1 VTEQTAAA
9 HAAPGTAVYAQI
21 AGVVVFWG
29 SNWLFMKVALAD
41 MGPLT
46 FSFLRYLGAALLLA
60 ALLAWKLRT
69 PLLPVI
75 GDRRGLALIGLLQV
89 AGMPAMSAAGLQFL
103 PPGRA
108 AVLVYTMQIW
118 ALPLGWLIAG
128 ERVTVQRTLGAL
140 LAFAGVLVFFN
151 PALVDWSD
159 RNQLIGNGLL
169 LASAALWAVAASLYR
184 RRTWRTP
191 FWTQT
196 FWQIAVSAVA
206 IAPVALFVEAD
217 RGVNPTLSLGLALVY
232 NWVVATALCYAWW
245 SKALTAMPATQVGQ
259 IVCLVPFTALG
270 LSALLMGEPLTFS
283 VLAAVALIGAG
294 ILITVRAPR

>member
-1 VTEQTAAA
+1 MTEQAAVA
-9 HAAPGTAVYAQI
+9 RSAPGTAVYAQI

-29 SNWLFMKVALAD
+29 SNWLLMKIALAD

-60 ALLAWKLRT
+60 ALLAWKLRM
-69 PLLPVI
+69 PLLPVM
-75 GDRRGLALIGLLQV
+75 GDRWGLAFIGLLQV
-89 AGMPAMSAAGLQFL
+89 ALMPAMSAAGLQFL

-128 ERVTVQRTLGAL
+128 ERVSGQRTLGAL

-151 PALVDWSD
+151 PTLVDWSD
-159 RNQLIGNGLL
+159 PNQLIGNGLL
-169 LASAALWAVAASLYR
+169 LTSAALWALAASLYR
-184 RRTWRTP
+184 RRAWRTP

-196 FWQIAVSAVA
+196 LWQIGVSAVA
-206 IAPVALFVEAD
+206 IGPVALVFEAD
-217 RGVNPTLSLGLALVY
+217 RAINPTLSLGLVLVY

-245 SKALTAMPATQVGQ
+245 SKALTAMPAAQVGQ

-270 LSALLMGEPLTFS
+270 LSALLMGEPLTLS